1 VRQMPK
7 SIERYHSENI
17 VQGYLAI
24 DVTGAE
30 VQLRKVGERYFE
42 TYEGSGHLQLNVYH
56 GNLEGL
62 VLAEVEFSSR
72 DKSEEFEPPD
82 WLGEEVTDDVRY
94 KNQIL
99 AKKGAPVEEITQP
112 Q

>member
-1 VRQMPK
+1 MV
-7 SIERYHSENI
+7 
-17 VQGYLAI
+17 
-24 DVTGAE
+24 
-30 VQLRKVGERYFE
+30 
-42 TYEGSGHLQLNVYH
+42 

>member
-1 VRQMPK
+1 MSLELRCGYAK
-7 SIERYHSENI
+7 SANGI
-17 VQGYLAI
+17 LK
-24 DVTGAE
+24 
-30 VQLRKVGERYFE
+30 LMKVPGICK
-42 TYEGSGHLQLNVYH
+42 LNVYH